1 MRQDELMK
9 RLNTSVS
16 LKESEFA
23 TLKKELMDKFLSEY
37 DGEEVV

>member
-1 MRQDELMK
+1 M
-9 RLNTSVS
+9 NSGVS

-23 TLKKELMDKFLSEY
+23 ELKRELVQKFLTEY

>member
-1 MRQDELMK
+1 M
-9 RLNTSVS
+9 NSGVS

-23 TLKKELMDKFLSEY
+23 ELKRELVLKFLTEY

>member
-1 MRQDELMK
+1 MKQDDLCK
-9 RLNTSVS
+9 RLNAGVS

-23 TLKKELMDKFLSEY
+23 TLKTELVQKFLTEY

>member
-1 MRQDELMK
+1 LAAQ
-9 RLNTSVS
+9 VS

-23 TLKKELMDKFLSEY
+23 TLKKELVQKFLTEY